1 MSEAE
6 ARAALVRAR
15 RHMAQL
21 QRELSGCDW
30 CCGGGDEMMSRLR
43 ADEAK
48 ALAIL
53 SAAGVTPPTPCVE
66 CSYYDALEGSDYCER
81 CKGGLEEAMRRRIRQ
96 LSSEAGEAGDADMVA
111 SCERAL
117 AGDAAALDDVA
128 DALDMAEAAAVG
140 FDGSRERGWPS
151 KCIRCNAVLDTDE
164 GAQTGVCPD
173 CWTWDDGE
181 VSG

>member
-6 ARAALVRAR
+6 ARVALVRAKR
-15 RHMAQL
+15 AMAQL

-81 CKGGLEEAMRRRIRQ
+81 CKGSTQ
-96 LSSEAGEAGDADMVA
+96 D
-111 SCERAL
+111 
-117 AGDAAALDDVA
+117 
-128 DALDMAEAAAVG
+128 
-140 FDGSRERGWPS
+140 GWPS

-173 CWTWDDGE
+173 CWTWEDGE
-181 VSG
+181 VGG

>member
-6 ARAALVRAR
+6 ARIALVRAR
-15 RHMAQL
+15 RHMDQL

-53 SAAGVTPPTPCVE
+53 SAAGATVPKPCVE

-81 CKGGLEEAMRRRIRQ
+81 CKGATQ
-96 LSSEAGEAGDADMVA
+96 D
-111 SCERAL
+111 
-117 AGDAAALDDVA
+117 
-128 DALDMAEAAAVG
+128 
-140 FDGSRERGWPS
+140 GWPS
-151 KCIRCNAVLDTDE
+151 KCIRCGAVLDTDE

-173 CWTWDDGE
+173 CWTWEDGE